1 MLDVES
7 DLERNILL
15 GNSIDYY
22 KNHPE
27 DRPY

>member
-1 MLDVES
+1 MLDIEN
-7 DLERNILL
+7 DLERIILP

-27 DRPY
+27 DRP